1 MNNEVQRLFNA
12 AKRVL
17 GIQHPVEEFS
27 QLENVDAKHI
37 EGLLQG
43 FGALFD
49 LYNNLDKVPNAI
61 RSNMQNTDDVKNV
74 LQKLPTI
81 DELISSGNT
90 QTSAP
95 ERFHDFLRAVYEMKL
110 MAKKGGELRKENPDA
125 DVLELDEKHPEVLLF
140 HLEDG
145 ISNDGLAFA
154 TVLHLIEMYLNRVNE
169 VLFKEKGFNTR
180 KDWLTDMSM
189 ELMIANDALPS
200 SQRNQN
206 AHDLY
211 VLVNEKLGWIKG
223 YSHIHPVL
231 LDAALLD
238 SDESKGE

>member
-1 MNNEVQRLFNA
+1 MQRLFES

-17 GIQHPVEEFS
+17 GMQHPVQEFS

-43 FGALFD
+43 FQALFA
-49 LYNNLDKVPNAI
+49 LYNNLDSVPDKI
-61 RSNMQNTDDVKNV
+61 RSNMQNTDTVKKV
-74 LQKLPTI
+74 LLQLPSL
-81 DELISSGNT
+81 DELISFGGGNENT
-90 QTSAP
+90 AK
-95 ERFHDFLRAVYEMKL
+95 RFHDFLKAVYEMKS
-110 MAKKGGELRKENPDA
+110 MAKEGGVLRKKDPVT

-145 ISNDGLAFA
+145 ISDEGLAFA

-169 VLFKEKGFNTR
+169 ARFKESGFQAR
-180 KDWLTDMSM
+180 KDWLTDMSI
-189 ELMIANDALPS
+189 ELMIANDALPNG
-200 SQRNQN
+200 QKNQN

-231 LDAALLD
+231 LDAALVD
-238 SDESKGE
+238 SGESKRE

>member
-1 MNNEVQRLFNA
+1 MNNEIQRLLES

-17 GIQHPVEEFS
+17 GIQHPVKEFS
-27 QLENVDAKHI
+27 QLENVDAKHV

-43 FGALFD
+43 FNALFN
-49 LYNNLDKVPNAI
+49 LYNNLEIIPSEI
-61 RSNMQNTDDVKNV
+61 RSNMQNTDAVKKM
-74 LQKLPTI
+74 LLLLPSI
-81 DELISSGNT
+81 DELIAIENNHA
-90 QTSAP
+90 SAT
-95 ERFHDFLRAVYEMKL
+95 ERFHDFLKAVYEMKS
-110 MAKKGGELRKENPDA
+110 MAKKGGVLREKNPDA

-145 ISNDGLAFA
+145 ISDEGLAFA
-154 TVLHLIEMYLNRVNE
+154 TVLHLIEMYLNRINE
-169 VLFKEKGFNTR
+169 ALFKESGFEAR

-189 ELMIANDALPS
+189 ELMIANDALPND
-200 SQRNQN
+200 QRNQS

-231 LDAALLD
+231 LEAALLD
-238 SDESKGE
+238 SGESKGE